1 MPEEEVY
8 DLIIAGGGPAGSSA
22 AIYAA
27 RSDLLTLVID
37 KGLTSGA
44 LGMSHK
50 IHNYPGIADLITGA
64 ELLQKMR
71 RQAEGFGARFL
82 TDKVMGV
89 DLKASPREVITTT
102 HTLYAKALIVATGAM
117 GRTAVI
123 PGEARLLGKGV
134 SYCAICDGAF
144 FRDQTVA
151 VLGGNDEAVEQALL
165 LTIFAKRVY
174 LLAPTPA
181 LRATPHMAERV
192 SSHGKIQL
200 QLRTTVQEILGNSQ
214 LEGVRLS
221 GGQEIL
227 PVQGI
232 FVYLQG
238 NQPITDY
245 LQGQVETLED
255 GCIRVDGEMQ
265 TNVPGVFA
273 VGDLLCRRIKQAVI
287 AAAEGATAAIAA
299 EKYLRGRAKLRL
311 DWR

>member
-1 MPEEEVY
+1 MVEEVY
-8 DLIIAGGGPAGSSA
+8 DLIIAGGGPAGCSA

-37 KGLTSGA
+37 KGVTSGA

-50 IHNYPGIADLITGA
+50 IHNYPGVADLMTGA

-71 RQAEGFGARFL
+71 RQAEGFGARFV

-89 DLKASPREVITTT
+89 NLNASPREVITTT
-102 HTLYAKALIVATGAM
+102 HTHYTKALIVATGAM
-117 GRTAVI
+117 GRSAVI

-151 VLGGNDEAVEQALL
+151 VLGGNDEALEQALL
-165 LTIFAKRVY
+165 LTTFADRVH
-174 LLAPTPA
+174 LVVPTPA
-181 LRATPHMAERV
+181 LRASAEIAERV
-192 SSHGKIQL
+192 SSHGKIQVRL
-200 QLRTTVQEILGNSQ
+200 GTAIHEILGNSQ
-214 LEGVRLS
+214 VEAIRFS
-221 GGQEIL
+221 GREEIL
-227 PVQGI
+227 PVQGV

-245 LQGQVETLED
+245 LMDQVETLKD

-273 VGDLLCRRIKQAVI
+273 VGDLLCKKIKQAVI

-299 EKYLRGRAKLRL
+299 EKYLRGRAKIRL

>member
-1 MPEEEVY
+1 MPEEVY
-8 DLIIAGGGPAGSSA
+8 DLIILGGGPAGTSA

-50 IHNYPGIADLITGA
+50 IHNYPGIADLMTGA
-64 ELLQKMR
+64 DLLQKMR

-89 DLKASPREVITTT
+89 NPQASPREVITTT
-102 HTLYAKALIVATGAM
+102 HTHYAKALILATGAM
-117 GRTAVI
+117 GRGAVI
-123 PGEARLLGKGV
+123 PGEARLTGKGV

-151 VLGGNDEAVEQALL
+151 VLGGNDEALEQALL
-165 LTIFAKRVY
+165 LTTFANLVY
-174 LLAPTPA
+174 LLVPTPA
-181 LRATPHMAERV
+181 LRASPEIAEQV
-192 SSHGKIQL
+192 SSHGKIR
-200 QLRTTVQEILGNSQ
+200 LRLGTTVQEILGNSQ
-214 LEGVRLS
+214 VEGARLS

-245 LQGQVETLED
+245 LLGQVETLED
-255 GCIRVDGEMQ
+255 GCIRVGGEMQ

-273 VGDLLCRRIKQAVI
+273 VGDLLCKRIKQAVI
-287 AAAEGATAAIAA
+287 AAAEGAMAAIAA
-299 EKYLRGRAKLRL
+299 EKYIRGRAKIRL